1 MTVTGVPTDNVSSVS
16 EQDAERLARTAAA
29 QVLAWVRGHGPVPAP
44 HSVSRLA
51 HDAIQS
57 LRSERE
63 MALADLRTRTP
74 ADKIPAMPSSIL
86 AALLDPAL
94 IDLRH
99 HDIVR
104 LTCAPAQYFVA
115 FDPDADALVSWE
127 AGDPSRVRRW
137 TPSMCRTD
145 NQLAGLIRAGRS
157 ARYPWPYPDVPMY
170 AGAGGDARRHIA
182 D

>member
-1 MTVTGVPTDNVSSVS
+1 MTVPDMPMDRLNPSV
-16 EQDAERLARTAAA
+16 EQEAEHVARAYAS

-44 HSVSRLA
+44 HSVARLA

-63 MALADLRTRTP
+63 LALADRRARTP
-74 ADKIPAMPSSIL
+74 ADKTPVMPSSIL
-86 AALLDPAL
+86 TALLDPAL

-99 HDIVR
+99 HDVVR
-104 LTCAPAQYFVA
+104 QAFTPAQYFVA
-115 FDPDADALVSWE
+115 FDPDSDELVSWE
-127 AGDPSRVRRW
+127 AGDPNRVRRW
-137 TPSMCRTD
+137 APSACRTD
-145 NQLAGLIRAGRS
+145 MQLAGLIRAGRS

-170 AGAGGDARRHIA
+170 AGAGRDDRRDMA

>member
-1 MTVTGVPTDNVSSVS
+1 MPVPDLPTDRVNSSL
-16 EQDAERLARTAAA
+16 EQEADRVARASAA

-44 HSVSRLA
+44 HSVARLA

-57 LRSERE
+57 LRTERE
-63 MALADLRTRTP
+63 LALADRRSRTP
-74 ADKIPAMPSSIL
+74 ADKTPAMPSSIL

-94 IDLRH
+94 VDLRH
-99 HDIVR
+99 HDVVR
-104 LTCAPAQYFVA
+104 LACTPAQYFVA

-137 TPSMCRTD
+137 TPSSCRAD
-145 NQLAGLIRAGRS
+145 MQLAGLIRAGRS

-170 AGAGGDARRHIA
+170 AGAGGDDRRTIA

>member
-1 MTVTGVPTDNVSSVS
+1 MTVPDLSIDRVNRSV
-16 EQDAERLARTAAA
+16 EQDADRVARASAA

-44 HSVSRLA
+44 HSVGRLA

-63 MALADLRTRTP
+63 LALADRRTRTS
-74 ADKIPAMPSSIL
+74 AHKTPAMPPSIL
-86 AALLDPAL
+86 AALIDPAL
-94 IDLRH
+94 VDLRH

-104 LTCAPAQYFVA
+104 LACTPAQYFVA
-115 FDPDADALVSWE
+115 FDPDTDELISWE

-137 TPSMCRTD
+137 TPASCRAD
-145 NQLAGLIRAGRS
+145 MQLAGLIRAGRS
-157 ARYPWPYPDVPMY
+157 ARYPWPYPDVPGY
-170 AGAGGDARRHIA
+170 VGAGGDDRRHLA